1 MGNNLRKGIKKRS
14 SIITIGIVL
23 ILIIFMAIIVINIL
37 ENNKEKLEKDN
48 KKYVSNLDEE
58 DKMQYEYSK
67 INKKLDGMYAF
78 AILNDYVVG
87 VQGKDKYVNI
97 IQIDENKDYDYLYFK
112 SSLYLLEKEIGIIT
126 VVVLNNIGEIKV
138 TINIE
143 DYVKSCEI

>member
-67 INKKLDGMYAF
+67 INKKLDGMYAWST
-78 AILNDYVVG
+78 
-87 VQGKDKYVNI
+87 GKR
-97 IQIDENKDYDYLYFK
+97 
-112 SSLYLLEKEIGIIT
+112 
-126 VVVLNNIGEIKV
+126 
-138 TINIE
+138 
-143 DYVKSCEI
+143 